1 MQEIREKTTKPK
13 TMIERLKINQVFSN
27 PVNPRTI
34 KEADFK
40 KLVKSIKDF
49 PEMLNLRPIVVNKEG
64 GIIGGNM
71 RYLACKEIGLKEIPV
86 IRAENLTEEQIE
98 QFIIKDNVSFGEWDW
113 DILANDWTSSE
124 LNEWGLGVW
133 ENKNEDTDFKPLMFP
148 SQSDKQVTDEDILK
162 GQQGLGGTFQKGT
175 EKKFIETMCPECGHE
190 FNVSN
195 E

>member
-1 MQEIREKTTKPK
+1 M
-13 TMIERLKINQVFSN
+13 MIEKLKINQVFSN

-34 KEADFK
+34 KEASFK
-40 KLVKSIKDF
+40 KLVKSIKEF
-49 PEMLNLRPIVVNKEG
+49 PEMLNLRPIVVNKDG

-113 DILANDWTSSE
+113 DILANDWKSAE

-133 ENKNEDTDFKPLMFP
+133 ENKIDATDFKPLMFP
-148 SQSDKQVTDEDILK
+148 GQSDKEVTDEDIQK
-162 GQQGLGGTFQKGT
+162 GIQEIGSTFQKGT
-175 EKKFIETMCPECGHE
+175 ERKFIETMCPECAHE
-190 FNVSN
+190 FNVAK

>member
-1 MQEIREKTTKPK
+1 
-13 TMIERLKINQVFSN
+13 LFSN

-34 KEADFK
+34 KQAEFK
-40 KLVKSIKDF
+40 KLVKSIKEF
-49 PEMLNLRPIVVNKEG
+49 PEMLNLRPIVVNSEG

-71 RYLACKEIGLKEIPV
+71 RYLACKEIGLKEIPI
-86 IRAENLTEEQIE
+86 IRAENLTEAQIE

-113 DILANDWTSSE
+113 DILANDWKSSE

-133 ENKNEDTDFKPLMFP
+133 ENKDETTAFEPSMFP
-148 SQSDKQVTDEDILK
+148 SQSDKEVTDEDIQK
-162 GQQGLGGTFQKGT
+162 GVDQIGGTFQKGT

-190 FNVSN
+190 FNVAQ

>member
-1 MQEIREKTTKPK
+1 
-13 TMIERLKINQVFSN
+13 MIEKVKITEVFSN

-34 KEADFK
+34 KEAEFK

-49 PEMLNLRPIVVNKEG
+49 PEMLNLRPIVVNAEG

-71 RYLACKEIGLKEIPV
+71 RYLACKDIGLKEIPV
-86 IRAENLTEEQIE
+86 IRAENLTDEQIE
-98 QFIIKDNVSFGEWDW
+98 QFIIKDNVSFGDWDW

-124 LNEWGLGVW
+124 LNDWGLGVW
-133 ENKNEDTDFKPLMFP
+133 ENKAEGTDFKPVMFP
-148 SQSDKQVTDEDILK
+148 GQSDQEVTDADIQK
-162 GQQGLGGTFQKGT
+162 GSDNIGSTFQKGT

-190 FNVSN
+190 FNVAQ

>member
-1 MQEIREKTTKPK
+1 
-13 TMIERLKINQVFSN
+13 MIEKVKINKVFSN

-34 KEADFK
+34 KEAEFK

-49 PEMLNLRPIVVNKEG
+49 PEMLNLRPIVVNAEG

-113 DILANDWTSSE
+113 DILANDWKSKE

-133 ENKNEDTDFKPLMFP
+133 ENKHESSVFEPSMFP
-148 SQSDKQVTDEDILK
+148 SQSDKEVTDEDIK
-162 GQQGLGGTFQKGT
+162 KVADQIGGTFQKGT
-175 EKKFIETMCPECGHE
+175 ERKFIETMCPECGHE
-190 FNVSN
+190 FNVAN

>member
-1 MQEIREKTTKPK
+1 
-13 TMIERLKINQVFSN
+13 MIEKVKINKVFSN

-34 KEADFK
+34 KEAEFK

-49 PEMLNLRPIVVNKEG
+49 PEMLNLRPIVVNAEG

-113 DILANDWTSSE
+113 DILANDWKSKE

-133 ENKNEDTDFKPLMFP
+133 ENKIESSAFEPVMFP
-148 SQSDKQVTDEDILK
+148 SQSDKEVTDEDI
-162 GQQGLGGTFQKGT
+162 QKGADQIGST
-175 EKKFIETMCPECGHE
+175 CAQSADM
-190 FNVSN
+190 SLM
-195 E
+195 

>member
-1 MQEIREKTTKPK
+1 
-13 TMIERLKINQVFSN
+13 MIEKVKINKVFSN

-34 KEADFK
+34 KEAEFK

-49 PEMLNLRPIVVNKEG
+49 PEMLNLRPIVVNAEG

-113 DILANDWTSSE
+113 DILANDWKSKADNIGS
-124 LNEWGLGVW
+124 
-133 ENKNEDTDFKPLMFP
+133 
-148 SQSDKQVTDEDILK
+148 
-162 GQQGLGGTFQKGT
+162 TFQK
-175 EKKFIETMCPECGHE
+175 EQKE
-190 FNVSN
+190 NL
-195 E
+195 

>member
-1 MQEIREKTTKPK
+1 
-13 TMIERLKINQVFSN
+13 MIEKVKINEVFSN

-34 KEADFK
+34 KQAEFK
-40 KLVKSIKDF
+40 KLVKSIKEF
-49 PEMLNLRPIVVNKEG
+49 PEMLNLRPIVVNSEG

-71 RYLACKEIGLKEIPV
+71 RYLACKEIGLKEIPI
-86 IRAENLTEEQIE
+86 IRAENLTEAQIE

-113 DILANDWTSSE
+113 DILANDWKSSE

-133 ENKNEDTDFKPLMFP
+133 ENKDETTAFEPSMFP
-148 SQSDKQVTDEDILK
+148 SQSDKEVTDEDIQK
-162 GQQGLGGTFQKGT
+162 GVDQIGGTFQKGT

-190 FNVSN
+190 FNVAQ